1 MSIQDE
7 HIKRIEEKL
16 SKLLSRLRNL
26 EKDNQRLQKEINNK
40 NLICEDLRKKVEQLE
55 LGINLHKASE
65 SDDSQISRNAL
76 DKKINE
82 YIKEIDRCIAL
93 LGDQD

>member
-1 MSIQDE
+1 MSIQNE

-16 SKLLSRLRNL
+16 SKLLRRLRDL
-26 EKDNQRLQKEINNK
+26 EKHNERLQKEINNK

>member
-1 MSIQDE
+1 MSIHDE

-16 SKLLSRLRNL
+16 SKLLSRLKEL
-26 EKDNQRLQKEINNK
+26 EKENERLQKELLNK
-40 NLICEDLRKKVEQLE
+40 NVICEDLRKKADQLE

-65 SDDSQISRNAL
+65 SQDAQISRNAL

>member
-1 MSIQDE
+1 MSIHDE

-16 SKLLSRLRNL
+16 SKLLSRLKEL
-26 EKDNQRLQKEINNK
+26 EKENERLQKELLNK
-40 NLICEDLRKKVEQLE
+40 NVICEDLRKKADQLE

-65 SDDSQISRNAL
+65 SQYAQISRNAL

>member
-1 MSIQDE
+1 MSIHNE

-16 SKLLSRLRNL
+16 SKLLSRLKEL
-26 EKDNQRLQKEINNK
+26 EKENERLQKELLNK
-40 NLICEDLRKKVEQLE
+40 NVICEDLRKKADQLE

-65 SDDSQISRNAL
+65 SQDAQISRNAL

>member
-1 MSIQDE
+1 MSIHDE

-16 SKLLSRLRNL
+16 SKLLSRLRDL
-26 EKDNQRLQKEINNK
+26 EKDNERLQKELLNK
-40 NLICEDLRKKVEQLE
+40 TLICEDLRKKAEQLE

-65 SDDSQISRNAL
+65 SEDAQISRNAL

>member
-1 MSIQDE
+1 MSIQNE

-16 SKLLSRLRNL
+16 SKLLSRSRDL
-26 EKDNQRLQKEINNK
+26 EKHNERLEKEINNK

>member
-16 SKLLSRLRNL
+16 SKLLCRLRDL
-26 EKDNQRLQKEINNK
+26 EKDNKLLQKEINNK

>member
-1 MSIQDE
+1 MSIQNE

-16 SKLLSRLRNL
+16 SKLLSRLRDL
-26 EKDNQRLQKEINNK
+26 EKHNERLQKEINNK

>member
-1 MSIQDE
+1 MSIHDQ

-16 SKLLSRLRNL
+16 SKLLNKLRDL
-26 EKDNQRLQKEINNK
+26 EKDNERLQKELVNK
-40 NLICEDLRKKVEQLE
+40 NVICEDLRKKADQLE

-65 SDDSQISRNAL
+65 SEDAQISRNAL

>member
-1 MSIQDE
+1 MSIHE
-7 HIKRIEEKL
+7 EYIKRIEEKL
-16 SKLLSRLRNL
+16 SKLIWRLRDL
-26 EKDNQRLQKEINNK
+26 EKYNERLQKEIINK

-55 LGINLHKASE
+55 IGINLHNASK
-65 SDDSQISRNAL
+65 SDGGQPSRNAL

-93 LGDQD
+93 LGD

>member
-1 MSIQDE
+1 MSIQEE

-16 SKLLSRLRNL
+16 SKLLSRLRDL
-26 EKDNQRLQKEINNK
+26 EKHNERLQKEINNK

-82 YIKEIDRCIAL
+82 YIKEIYRCIAL

>member
-1 MSIQDE
+1 
-7 HIKRIEEKL
+7 
-16 SKLLSRLRNL
+16 
-26 EKDNQRLQKEINNK
+26 
-40 NLICEDLRKKVEQLE
+40 LICEDLRKKVEHLE
-55 LGINLHKASE
+55 LGINLHPASE
-65 SDDSQISRNAL
+65 SDDIQISRNAL

>member
-1 MSIQDE
+1 MSIHDE

-16 SKLLSRLRNL
+16 SKLLSRLKKL
-26 EKDNQRLQKEINNK
+26 EKENERLQKELLNK
-40 NLICEDLRKKVEQLE
+40 NVICEDLRKKADQLE

-65 SDDSQISRNAL
+65 SQDAQISRNAL

>member
-1 MSIQDE
+1 MSIHDE

-16 SKLLSRLRNL
+16 SKLLSRLKEL
-26 EKDNQRLQKEINNK
+26 EKENERLQKELLNK
-40 NLICEDLRKKVEQLE
+40 NVICEDLRKKADQLE

-65 SDDSQISRNAL
+65 SQDAQVSRNAL